1 VLTQVFQ
8 IASAPP
14 GTQGA
19 NLDIAAAYR
28 TLPILPDHRRY
39 LCCQVKG
46 GYYMDHNFPFGACSA
61 HYCLGRLVDAIVDIL
76 HAVGIS
82 PVPKWADDL
91 FPIRFPISSYATSDG
106 STSYRY
112 AYDLDSFKKFLS
124 PLSVPWHNTK
134 WKDFSSKPVYL
145 GLVWDFDKRTVAL
158 DEPKRVKYL
167 TKVNDF
173 LVHHLSSRVEKK
185 LAMSLLGT
193 LSHVTVVH
201 QDGRSYLSTLSAF
214 ISTFTNEHKP
224 RYPRTSVIKDLQWW
238 SSKLSETGFAITPH
252 RETQDL
258 SIWVD
263 ASKSWGI
270 GIVIGDEW
278 DTWKWC
284 TPWHTEGR
292 NLGWA
297 EAVAIELAAQ
307 ILFERGMPNAS
318 VLIRGD
324 NQGVIGSY
332 GCGRGRNLHVN
343 LAVRRTEII
352 GTSSNLLYVLE
363 YTESKRNKADH
374 ISRGELGPLSKQISD
389 YIQLPE
395 ELSPFLRHV

>member
-1 VLTQVFQ
+1 MLTQVFQ
-8 IASAPP
+8 ITSAPP

-91 FPIRFPISSYATSDG
+91 FPIRFPISSYVTPDG

-112 AYDLDSFKKFLS
+112 AYNLDSFKKFLS

-145 GLVWDFDKRTVAL
+145 GLVWDFDKCTVAL

-173 LVHHLSSRVEKK
+173 LVHHLSS
-185 LAMSLLGT
+185 
-193 LSHVTVVH
+193 
-201 QDGRSYLSTLSAF
+201 
-214 ISTFTNEHKP
+214 
-224 RYPRTSVIKDLQWW
+224 
-238 SSKLSETGFAITPH
+238 
-252 RETQDL
+252 
-258 SIWVD
+258 
-263 ASKSWGI
+263 
-270 GIVIGDEW
+270 
-278 DTWKWC
+278 
-284 TPWHTEGR
+284 
-292 NLGWA
+292 
-297 EAVAIELAAQ
+297 
-307 ILFERGMPNAS
+307 
-318 VLIRGD
+318 
-324 NQGVIGSY
+324 
-332 GCGRGRNLHVN
+332 
-343 LAVRRTEII
+343 
-352 GTSSNLLYVLE
+352 
-363 YTESKRNKADH
+363 
-374 ISRGELGPLSKQISD
+374 
-389 YIQLPE
+389 
-395 ELSPFLRHV
+395 